1 MGISETDQPQII
13 QVEGCATK
21 NQHEFE
27 EVSTELKLVKRLAS
41 PKRGKQVKTMATSLC
56 H

>member
-1 MGISETDQPQII
+1 MGISETHQPQIS

-27 EVSTELKLVKRLAS
+27 EVSIELKF
-41 PKRGKQVKTMATSLC
+41 G
-56 H
+56 